1 MPSVVINITIP
12 MKLSKN
18 TLLKIASL
26 GCTIVGTFILVF
38 CEQSICKW
46 IGAILTIL
54 PAALNFYIDP
64 LEWGE
69 F

>member
-1 MPSVVINITIP
+1 

-26 GCTIVGTFILVF
+26 GCTIMGTFVVVF
-38 CEQSICKW
+38 SEQTIYKW
-46 IGAILTIL
+46 NGAILTIL
-54 PAALNFYIDP
+54 PAALNFLITP

-69 F
+69 FD

>member
-1 MPSVVINITIP
+1 

-26 GCTIVGTFILVF
+26 GCTIMGTFVLVF
-38 CEQSICKW
+38 CEQTIYKW

-69 F
+69 FE

>member
-1 MPSVVINITIP
+1 

-26 GCTIVGTFILVF
+26 GCTIMGTFVLVF

-54 PAALNFYIDP
+54 PAALNFYIDT

-69 F
+69 Y